1 MFWALLSGIGACTN
15 AAYFIVNKKF
25 LERLDPYPL
34 AASGFLFTSLFLL
47 TLSFLHGF
55 PSLGPDFFIAAL
67 ATTILNIF
75 GTILTFRAL
84 SSSDISLSI
93 PMLSFTPLFLMGTAA
108 LILGEIPSLA
118 GICGIL
124 IIVAGSYILNTSAEH
139 EGLMDP
145 FRDMVS
151 HPGVM
156 GMLAVA
162 FLYAIA
168 INFDKMVVMNSD
180 VYFGSGFVVLMLGI
194 SFAVIA
200 VTERYGFL
208 PPVLHN
214 PHPAADVI
222 RQDHTP
228 GSWRYLTGA
237 GIVTGVLISLEAMA
251 IYSAYLIQIVP
262 YVIAIK
268 RMSIILI
275 VLYGTIIFREKEIVR
290 RLAGAALMVLG
301 AVLILAFP

>member
-15 AAYFIVNKKF
+15 AAYFIANKKF
-25 LERLDPYPL
+25 LERLDPYSL
-34 AASGFLFTSLFLL
+34 AASGFLFTALFLFV
-47 TLSFLHGF
+47 LSLHHGI
-55 PSLGPDFFIAAL
+55 PALGPEFLFAAI
-67 ATTILNIF
+67 ATTALNVI

-108 LILGEIPSLA
+108 FMLGEYPSLA

-124 IIVAGSYILNTSAEH
+124 IIVAGSYILNTQAEH
-139 EGLMDP
+139 ERLTDP
-145 FRDMVS
+145 FRAMIS

-156 GMLAVA
+156 GMLVVA

-168 INFDKMVVMNSD
+168 INYDKMVVLNSD
-180 VYFGSGFVVLMLGI
+180 VYFGPGFVVFLIGM
-194 SFAVIA
+194 SFAVMVGA
-200 VTERYGFL
+200 GRYGLL
-208 PPVLHN
+208 PSILHN
-214 PHPAADVI
+214 PAPAAEI
-222 RQDHTP
+222 KPGMTP
-228 GSWRYLTGA
+228 ASWSYLAGAGVLTGF
-237 GIVTGVLISLEAMA
+237 LITIEAVA
-251 IYSAYLIQIVP
+251 IYSAYLVQIVP

-290 RLAGAALMVLG
+290 RLAGAGLMVLG
-301 AVLILAFP
+301 AVLILVFP